1 MVHHR
6 ATPCIGICS
15 TTYGDL
21 VCRGCK
27 RYAHEIVEWNGYSDD
42 QRDRVWERLQQLRDS
57 CVSEWVRVVDPE
69 ALRKRMDKLRVAVW
83 ARSSL
88 LAFAYTVLTTERE
101 GWQGVESAGV
111 QALTRARGRSVADV
125 RREIDGEFLLRS
137 KAAYERSF
145 KILSDA

>member
-1 MVHHR
+1 MVLPR

-27 RYAHEIVEWNGYSDD
+27 RYAHEIVEWNGFSDD

-57 CVSEWVRVVDPE
+57 CVSEWVQVVDPE
-69 ALRKRMDKLRVAVW
+69 ALRQRMDELKVAVW
-83 ARSSL
+83 VRSSP
-88 LAFAYTVLTTERE
+88 LALAYTVLTTERD
-101 GWQGVESAGV
+101 GWTGVQSAGV
-111 QALTRARGRSVADV
+111 RALTRARGRSVADV

-145 KILSDA
+145 KILSDT